1 MAAFDVIATTLASE
15 LSSFSDVEMHA
26 RTTFRLIL
34 AALLGGILGYERE
47 TSGKA
52 AGVRTHMLVAL
63 GAALF
68 VTLPVQAG
76 VGEDGISRVTQGIIA
91 GVGFLC
97 AGTILK
103 TREQTEV
110 QGLTT
115 AASIWFT
122 AAIGLAAGMG
132 YEFSAALA
140 ALTAW
145 LILRVVPVVTG
156 YDTNKNDAEGR

>member
-1 MAAFDVIATTLASE
+1 MSAFDVITATLASE
-15 LSSFSDVEMHA
+15 FSGFTDIEMHT
-26 RTTFRLIL
+26 RTTFRLL
-34 AALLGGILGYERE
+34 WAALLGGILGYERE

-68 VTLPVQAG
+68 VTLPMQAG
-76 VGEDGISRVTQGIIA
+76 IGEDGISRITQGIIA

-97 AGTILK
+97 AGSILK

-122 AAIGLAAGMG
+122 AAIGLAAGLG
-132 YEFSAALA
+132 YEFSAALS
-140 ALTAW
+140 ALTAF
-145 LILRVVPVVTG
+145 LILHVLPFFIG
-156 YDTNKNDAEGR
+156 NDTNED